1 MEIQSHLKRIN
12 EEYLNKLEIKIVIED
27 KSLGT
32 GGSILN
38 AIKTKFKRGI
48 FIDKWRHMD

>member
-1 MEIQSHLKRIN
+1 MR
-12 EEYLNKLEIKIVIED
+12 EYLNKLEIKIVIED

-38 AIKTKFKRGI
+38 AIKQLNLKEEFLLINGDTW
-48 FIDKWRHMD
+48 IDTGFSKN